1 MGMMYL
7 RSGGN
12 WKVEFLV
19 KDGRDFER
27 FVPAGS
33 VESEIRKKVPREF
46 LYFDLLVTGR
56 G

>member
-1 MGMMYL
+1 MMYL
-7 RSGGN
+7 RSGRN
-12 WKVEFLV
+12 WNVKFLV
-19 KDGRDFER
+19 EDWRDFER

-33 VESEIRKKVPREF
+33 VEPEIRKKVPREF